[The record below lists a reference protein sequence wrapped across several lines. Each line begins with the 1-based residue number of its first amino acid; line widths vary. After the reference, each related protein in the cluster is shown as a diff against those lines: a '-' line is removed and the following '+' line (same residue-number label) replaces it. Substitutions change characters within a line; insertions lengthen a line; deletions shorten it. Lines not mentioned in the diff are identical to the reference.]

1 MLKNVICSSYLQN
14 ITTMRKIILLVCL
27 AFLFSCKSKHPKTTT
42 VKTPEKPSNL
52 VKPEEV
58 EAIKKDRA
66 YDIGKRL
73 LESCN
78 TSRFKAFS
86 TAEATDKVRQNATKE
101 KISSICKKINQR
113 NGRFLGINL
122 IDITRNKKT
131 KELIF
136 RYNIDYEKK
145 LFKRELSV
153 TINEENKV
161 SAITTKEVTVK
172 PL

>member
-1 MLKNVICSSYLQN
+1 
-14 ITTMRKIILLVCL
+14 MRKIMLFIGL
-27 AFLFSCKSKHPKTTT
+27 ALLFSCKSKKAPTT
-42 VKTPEKPSNL
+42 VKASEKSGYL

-86 TAEATDKVRQNATKE
+86 TAEATDKVRHNATKD
-101 KISSICKKINQR
+101 KISTICKKINQR
-113 NGRFLGINL
+113 NGRFLGISL

-136 RYNIDYEKK
+136 RYSIDYEKK
-145 LFKRELSV
+145 LFKRELNV
-153 TINEENKV
+153 TVNEENKV
-161 SAITTKEVTVK
+161 SAIATKEVTAK

>member
-1 MLKNVICSSYLQN
+1 
-14 ITTMRKIILLVCL
+14 MRKIMLLLCL
-27 AFLFSCKSKHPKTTT
+27 ALLFSCKSKKNSTTKPVT
-42 VKTPEKPSNL
+42 VKPTEKPSNL

-86 TAEATDKVRQNATKE
+86 SSEVTDKVRQNATKE
-101 KISSICKKINQR
+101 KISTICKKINQR

-122 IDITRNKKT
+122 IDITRDKKT
-131 KELIF
+131 KDLIF

-145 LFKRELSV
+145 MYKRELKV
-153 TINEENKV
+153 TVNAENKV
-161 SAITTKEVTVK
+161 SAMSTKEVTAK

>member
-1 MLKNVICSSYLQN
+1 
-14 ITTMRKIILLVCL
+14 MRKIILLLCL
-27 AFLFSCKSKHPKTTT
+27 ALLFSCKSKKPTATAPV
-42 VKTPEKPSNL
+42 VKVPEKPSNI

-86 TAEATDKVRQNATKE
+86 LTEVTEKVRQNATKD
-101 KISSICKKINQR
+101 KISTICKKINQR

-136 RYNIDYEKK
+136 RYSIDYEKK
-145 LFKRELSV
+145 LYKRELNV
-153 TINEENKV
+153 TVNAENKV
-161 SAITTKEVTVK
+161 SAISTKEIAAK

>member
-1 MLKNVICSSYLQN
+1 MF
-14 ITTMRKIILLVCL
+14 LLCL
-27 AFLFSCKSKHPKTTT
+27 AVLFSCKSKAPKTSS
-42 VKTPEKPSNL
+42 VKTTEKPSNL

-58 EAIKKDRA
+58 EALKKDRA
-66 YDIGKRL
+66 YEIGKRL

-86 TAEATDKVRQNATKE
+86 SYETTDKVRQNATKE

-113 NGRFLGINL
+113 NGRFIGINL

-136 RYNIDYEKK
+136 RYSIDYEKK
-145 LFKRELSV
+145 LYKRELNV
-153 TINEENKV
+153 TINAENKV
-161 SAITTKEVTVK
+161 SAIATKEITAK